1 MKLKDAEKKLNKLVN
16 KKFKELFNDDELQI
30 IKINKGRTG
39 QLLELSLD
47 MKLSNTNRDFEDG
60 ELKTNKCNSDGKPL
74 ETIFI
79 TQISGMFDDLI
90 RKRTFEKTSL
100 FEKIDNIL
108 YVPVSK
114 DGHPEDWFFLP
125 SIHVDLNLPKYNQ
138 LRIQLEEDYYV
149 ICDTLR
155 QQIEDTTKGDGNIHT
170 ANGKYIQVRSKD
182 AKPYHPIYSNI
193 YGREISNK
201 NHAFYFK
208 KDFVDEIRRISGV
221 N

>member
-1 MKLKDAEKKLNKLVN
+1 MKLYEAERKLNSLVGTRFN
-16 KKFKELFNDDELQI
+16 ALFTEEELQF

-60 ELKTNKCNSDGKPL
+60 ELKTNKCDSNGNPK

-79 TQISGMFDDLI
+79 TQISSMFDDLI
-90 RKRTFEKTSL
+90 EGTPFEQTSL

-114 DGHPEDWFFLP
+114 DGVPEDWFFLP
-125 SIHVDLNLPKYNQ
+125 SIHVDLNSSEFIN
-138 LRIQLEEDYYV
+138 LRKDLERDYYK
-149 ICDTLR
+149 ICHLLR
-155 QQIEDTTKGDGNIHT
+155 EHIEKSDDGFIHT
-170 ANGKYIQVRSKD
+170 TNGKYIQIRSKD
-182 AKPYHPIYSNI
+182 SKPYHPIYSNY

-201 NHAFYFK
+201 NHAFYFRK
-208 KDFVDEIRRISGV
+208 EFVYEIKRITGLK
-221 N
+221 

>member
-1 MKLKDAEKKLNKLVN
+1 MKLYEAERKLNSLVGIRFN
-16 KKFKELFNDDELQI
+16 ALFTEEELQF

-60 ELKTNKCNSDGKPL
+60 ELKTNKCDSNGNPK

-79 TQISGMFDDLI
+79 TQISSMFDDLI
-90 RKRTFEKTSL
+90 EVTPFEQTSL

-114 DGHPEDWFFLP
+114 DGVPEDWFFLP
-125 SIHVDLNLPKYNQ
+125 SIHVDLNSSEFIN
-138 LRIQLEEDYYV
+138 LRKDLERDYYK
-149 ICDTLR
+149 ICHLLR
-155 QQIEDTTKGDGNIHT
+155 EHIEKSDDGFIHT
-170 ANGKYIQVRSKD
+170 TNGKYIQIRSKD
-182 AKPYHPIYSNI
+182 SKPYHPIYSNY

-201 NHAFYFK
+201 NHAFYFRK
-208 KDFVDEIRRISGV
+208 EFVYEIKRITGLK
-221 N
+221 

>member
-90 RKRTFEKTSL
+90 RKLTFEKTSL

-193 YGREISNK
+193 YEREISNK

>member
-1 MKLKDAEKKLNKLVN
+1 MKLYEAERKLNRLVGIRFN
-16 KKFKELFNDDELQI
+16 ELFTEDELQF

-47 MKLSNTNRDFEDG
+47 MRLSNTNRDFEDG
-60 ELKTNKCNSDGKPL
+60 ELKTNKCDSSGNPK

-79 TQISGMFDDLI
+79 TQISSMFDDLVEGI
-90 RKRTFEKTSL
+90 PFEQTSL

-114 DGHPEDWFFLP
+114 DGIPEDWFFLP
-125 SIHVDLNLPKYNQ
+125 SIHVDLNLTEFME
-138 LRIQLEEDYYV
+138 LRTDLERDYYE
-149 ICDTLR
+149 ICNLLR
-155 QQIEDTTKGDGNIHT
+155 EYIENGYDGFIHT
-170 ANGKYIQVRSKD
+170 ANGRYIQIRSKD
-182 AKPYHPIYSNI
+182 SKPYHPIYSNY

-208 KDFVDEIRRISGV
+208 KEFVYEIQRITGF
-221 N
+221 NN